1 MRSLEEPAIACL
13 ERPETYSALEQW
25 SEFETVFRVWR
36 YPALRACSSW
46 LLRESKD
53 SFWIRRLEWDRYKD
67 SAFPQ
72 GEPTIYG
79 SEAIVLTEDAQT
91 IIEKFR
97 ALSLQPFLNPP
108 QFGIDGETFGVETKS
123 YYLKCRL
130 SWWSRPPESWQSLAV
145 WLEETTDYFDSL
157 LPQSTAKMNEARW

>member
-13 ERPETYSALEQW
+13 ERPETYSALEKW

-46 LLRESKD
+46 LLREEKKA
-53 SFWIRRLEWDRYKD
+53 FWVRRLEWDRYKD

-79 SEAIVLTEDAQT
+79 SETIVSTEDAQ
-91 IIEKFR
+91 IIVEKFR
-97 ALSLQPFLNPP
+97 GLSLQPFLNPP
-108 QFGIDGETFGVETKS
+108 QFGIDGETLGVETKS

-130 SWWSRPPESWQSLAV
+130 SWWSRPPESWQSLAA

-157 LPQSTAKMNEARW
+157 LPQSTAKMNEAR